1 MSRTKSA
8 EYLSEP
14 FSVDVIIV
22 WYVDICT
29 TTWYGETQSEN
40 LWNWKSS
47 QKIGQKISQ
56 KKFEIISVIS
66 LELLPTELNDTIYI

>member
-1 MSRTKSA
+1 M
-8 EYLSEP
+8 
-14 FSVDVIIV
+14 DVSML

-29 TTWYGETQSEN
+29 TTWYGETQSGN
-40 LWNWKSS
+40 LSNWESS

-56 KKFEIISVIS
+56 KIISVIS